1 MFSTLYSFSQKQ
13 DRIWVFGDHGG
24 IDFNDTSNVSS
35 FYSGLNGTQ
44 VKYSCAS
51 IAGQAGQLLFAVA
64 SNQLSLQGT
73 QVFDR
78 NFNLL
83 LGGDSLEGHP
93 AQSQGLL
100 ILPIP
105 NDSNRYYIFH
115 KTQYNSKNN
124 LYYSIVDMSLN
135 SGLGELVVKNI
146 QIPCDSITQ
155 RTTAVK
161 HANGRDW
168 WLIQQRWDED
178 EYLKFLITPNGIL
191 GPYKQSTGNLKPKEE
206 FYGTSCFSRSGN
218 KLVSVGLYGNINL
231 MNFDRCTGDIYN
243 YQQIGPGIASHA
255 YGYLGCA
262 FSANENVLYVANTFP
277 DGKYV
282 YQFDLTAPDIKASE
296 QVVYYYPDTGL
307 LQNIQIAHLLLGPD
321 DKIYV
326 SKGNGSGPNSN
337 TVYTQNIDAILNPDV
352 IGQGCN
358 YHSNY
363 LYLNGGRTTYGLP
376 NMVNYNLGPEIGSI
390 CDSLS
395 TSLPNYQN
403 KSHELVI
410 SPNPAADKITF
421 HSQKNLITG
430 IPLQISVF
438 SSEGRKVLEREL
450 LPNEFSV
457 SISELENGFYV
468 ILVNSTKHTF
478 VSKFVVSQ

>member
-1 MFSTLYSFSQKQ
+1 LTFSIHGLAQKQ

-24 IDFNDTSNVSS
+24 IDCNDTSNVSS

-51 IAGQAGQLLFAVA
+51 IAGQTGQFLFAVA

-78 NFNLL
+78 NYNLL
-83 LGGDSLEGHP
+83 LGGDSIEGHP

-124 LYYSIVDMSLN
+124 LFYSIVDMSLN
-135 SGLGELVVKNI
+135 SGLGEVVIKNVH
-146 QIPCDSITQ
+146 IPCDSITQ

-161 HANGRDW
+161 YANGRDW

-191 GPYKQSTGNLKPKEE
+191 GPYKQSTGNLKRKEE

-231 MNFDRCTGDIYN
+231 MNFDRCTGNIYN
-243 YQQIGPGIASHA
+243 YQQIGSGIASHA

-262 FSANENVLYVANTFP
+262 FSSNENVLYVASTFP

-296 QVVYYYPDTGL
+296 QVVCYYPDTGL

-321 DKIYV
+321 DKICV

-337 TVYTQNIDAILNPDV
+337 TVYTQNMDVILNPDV
-352 IGQGCN
+352 VGPGCN
-358 YHSNY
+358 YRSNY

-376 NMVNYNLGPEIGSI
+376 NMVNYNLGPLVGSI

-395 TSLPNYQN
+395 TGISEDIKKINPFT
-403 KSHELVI
+403 I
-410 SPNPAADKITF
+410 SPNPVSERINIF
-421 HSQKNLITG
+421 QKEDFTNGRSYHATIYTCQG
-430 IPLQISVF
+430 QVAYEKEMSAGDYSIPVSSLNVGVYFLQLKTNSGVF
-438 SSEGRKVLEREL
+438 TER
-450 LPNEFSV
+450 
-457 SISELENGFYV
+457 
-468 ILVNSTKHTF
+468 
-478 VSKFVVSQ
+478 VVKLN